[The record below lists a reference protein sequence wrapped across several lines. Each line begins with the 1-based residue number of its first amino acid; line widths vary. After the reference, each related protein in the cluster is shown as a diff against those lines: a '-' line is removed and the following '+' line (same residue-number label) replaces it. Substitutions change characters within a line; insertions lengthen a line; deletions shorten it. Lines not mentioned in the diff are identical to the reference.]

1 MRETGRQTYFG
12 KDEQEYSLD
21 YLEDDYGD
29 SYVHVG
35 QITRVVESIRNSI
48 ADKDEAFDE
57 LEAVLYDVE
66 QAYL

>member
-1 MRETGRQTYFG
+1 MRETGCKAYFG

-35 QITRVVESIRNSI
+35 LLRHVVKSIRNSTM
-48 ADKDEAFDE
+48 DKEEAFKE
-57 LEAVLYDVE
+57 LDSILYNVE
-66 QAYL
+66 QSYL